1 MEKKQPVKQAVKG
14 FLRIALL
21 FALFCAGILLVLFSG
36 VLLGQNERLQ
46 ENGEDWIVVRSEEG
60 TDLSPAEK
68 DSSPIQEL
76 TPVSPMETVE

>member
-1 MEKKQPVKQAVKG
+1 MKAAVKG
-14 FLRIALL
+14 FIRISLVLVA
-21 FALFCAGILLVLFSG
+21 FCVGILALLFSG

-46 ENGEDWIVVRSEEG
+46 ENGEDWLAVRSEEG